1 MAVAEDWNIRRRPLW
16 QRPDLE
22 RHVNDLELASIDIMI
37 EMGAVHVPESCQDGE
52 TPVTEAEVRNMISSA
67 LFVANVDPAKI
78 YAYLSTG
85 YLVTVE
91 NVGNWSSCQLTAWN
105 KAVAAYNEKQCCSCV
120 AIFSQSDHQAAV
132 SHDSMRLPSVGR
144 FARGI
149 VTMILALWPGCLLR
163 ESSPPRSRTR
173 SWRLAR
179 FCIFASKSLC
189 GVSGPLSL
197 TSKTRPD
204 PFSFNV
210 IQTTVARA

>member
-37 EMGAVHVPESCQDGE
+37 EMGAVHVPELCQDGE
-52 TPVTEAEVRNMISSA
+52 TPITEAEVRNMISSA

-105 KAVAAYNEKQCCSCV
+105 KAVAAYNES
-120 AIFSQSDHQAAV
+120 SAA
-132 SHDSMRLPSVGR
+132 H
-144 FARGI
+144 A
-149 VTMILALWPGCLLR
+149 
-163 ESSPPRSRTR
+163 
-173 SWRLAR
+173 
-179 FCIFASKSLC
+179 
-189 GVSGPLSL
+189 
-197 TSKTRPD
+197 
-204 PFSFNV
+204 
-210 IQTTVARA
+210 